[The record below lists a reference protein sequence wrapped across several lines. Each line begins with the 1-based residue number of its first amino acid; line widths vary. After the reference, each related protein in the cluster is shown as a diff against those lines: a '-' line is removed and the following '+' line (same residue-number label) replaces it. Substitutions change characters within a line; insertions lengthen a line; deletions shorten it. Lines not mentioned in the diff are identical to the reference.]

1 MNLRSLPTIRNVV
14 AYGKFVHEYQKG
26 AVNGASPLQLVVM
39 LYDGALRFMEA
50 GKFAMANK
58 DLDKQ
63 NHNLKK
69 AQSIISELMAC
80 LDMNQGGE
88 VATNL
93 MSLYNYTISQLVEA
107 NMKDDPA
114 GIDRSMQVFSQLRE
128 SWVELAKTASN
139 QTGEVEERLAA

>member
-1 MNLRSLPTIRNVV
+1 M

-50 GKFAMANK
+50 GKFAMAQK
-58 DLDKQ
+58 DLEKQ

-80 LDMNQGGE
+80 LDMQQGGE
-88 VATNL
+88 IASNL
-93 MSLYNYTISQLVEA
+93 MGLYNYALAQLVEA
-107 NMKDDPA
+107 NLRDEPA
-114 GIDRSMQVFSQLRE
+114 KIDLAIAVFSQLRE
-128 SWVELAKTASN
+128 SWVELEKTVRSQPVQEN
-139 QTGEVEERLAA
+139 QLAA

>member
-1 MNLRSLPTIRNVV
+1 MNLRCLPIIENVV
-14 AYGKFVHEYQKG
+14 AYGKHVQEYQKG

-50 GKFAMANK
+50 GKFAMASK

-93 MSLYNYTISQLVEA
+93 MSLYNYTILQLVEA
-107 NMKDDPA
+107 
-114 GIDRSMQVFSQLRE
+114 
-128 SWVELAKTASN
+128 
-139 QTGEVEERLAA
+139 